1 MTGAWPRS
9 TPTYPGEVDPASSL
23 AEVGCQMRY
32 RFVFIVGLG
41 VGFVLGARAG
51 RERYEQLVK
60 LTRKA
65 KDSPAVQQAAGAVQA
80 QAAGIVKTTTGKV
93 AERMPKLTESAR
105 SKAGAARSKV
115 ESTLH
120 DRGVGGK
127 NSHDRTAS
135 DGHYSSAPDAPGGP
149 PG

>member
-1 MTGAWPRS
+1 
-9 TPTYPGEVDPASSL
+9 
-23 AEVGCQMRY
+23 MRY

-41 VGFVLGARAG
+41 VGFVLGTRAG

-80 QAAGIVKTTTGKV
+80 QAAGIVKTTKGKV
-93 AERMPKLTESAR
+93 AERVPKLTESAR

-115 ESTLH
+115 ESTLQDH
-120 DRGVGGK
+120 GVGAK
-127 NSHDRTAS
+127 NSQDPT
-135 DGHYSSAPDAPGGP
+135 GP
-149 PG
+149 PGPGTGSPICGPPGPAGRRRHKITS

>member
-1 MTGAWPRS
+1 
-9 TPTYPGEVDPASSL
+9 
-23 AEVGCQMRY
+23 MRY

-41 VGFVLGARAG
+41 VGFVLGTRAG

-80 QAAGIVKTTTGKV
+80 QAAGVVKTAKGKV
-93 AERMPKLTESAR
+93 AERVPKLTESAR
-105 SKAGAARSKV
+105 SKAGTARSKV

-120 DRGVGGK
+120 DHGVGAK
-127 NSHDRTAS
+127 DSHDRTAS
-135 DGHYSSAPDAPGGP
+135 DGHYTSAPDAPGGS

>member
-1 MTGAWPRS
+1 M
-9 TPTYPGEVDPASSL
+9 
-23 AEVGCQMRY
+23 QY
-32 RFVFIVGLG
+32 RFVFVVGLG

-80 QAAGIVKTTTGKV
+80 QAAGLVKTAKGKV
-93 AERMPKLTESAR
+93 AERVPKLTEGAR

-115 ESTLH
+115 GSTLH
-120 DRGVGGK
+120 DHGVGAK
-127 NSHDRTAS
+127 NSHGRPAS
-135 DGHYSSAPDAPGGP
+135 DGRGGQQTSAPDASGGNA
-149 PG
+149 G

>member
-1 MTGAWPRS
+1 
-9 TPTYPGEVDPASSL
+9 
-23 AEVGCQMRY
+23 MRY
-32 RFVFIVGLG
+32 RFVFVVGLG

-80 QAAGIVKTTTGKV
+80 QAAGIAKTAKGKV
-93 AERMPKLTESAR
+93 SERVPKLTESAR

-120 DRGVGGK
+120 DHGVGAK
-127 NSHDRTAS
+127 NSQGGTAS
-135 DGHYSSAPDAPGGP
+135 DGQHTSAPDAPGGSS
-149 PG
+149 G

>member
-1 MTGAWPRS
+1 
-9 TPTYPGEVDPASSL
+9 
-23 AEVGCQMRY
+23 MRY
-32 RFVFIVGLG
+32 RFVFVVGLG

-80 QAAGIVKTTTGKV
+80 QAAGIAKTAKGKV
-93 AERMPKLTESAR
+93 SERVPKLTESAR

-115 ESTLH
+115 ESTLQEH
-120 DRGVGGK
+120 GVGAK
-127 NSHDRTAS
+127 NSHGRTS
-135 DGHYSSAPDAPGGP
+135 PDGSGGHYTSAPDAPGGT

>member
-1 MTGAWPRS
+1 
-9 TPTYPGEVDPASSL
+9 
-23 AEVGCQMRY
+23 
-32 RFVFIVGLG
+32 
-41 VGFVLGARAG
+41 VLGARAG

-80 QAAGIVKTTTGKV
+80 QAAGIVKTTKGKV
-93 AERMPKLTESAR
+93 AERVPKLTESAR

-120 DRGVGGK
+120 DR
-127 NSHDRTAS
+127 TAS
-135 DGHYSSAPDAPGGP
+135 DGQYTSAPDAPGGSP
-149 PG
+149 A

>member
-1 MTGAWPRS
+1 
-9 TPTYPGEVDPASSL
+9 
-23 AEVGCQMRY
+23 MRY

-80 QAAGIVKTTTGKV
+80 QAAGIVKTTKGKV
-93 AERMPKLTESAR
+93 AERVPKLTETAR

-120 DRGVGGK
+120 DRGVGAK
-127 NSHDRTAS
+127 NSHGGTAS
-135 DGHYSSAPDAPGGP
+135 DGQGGQYTSAPDTPGGS

>member
-1 MTGAWPRS
+1 
-9 TPTYPGEVDPASSL
+9 
-23 AEVGCQMRY
+23 MRY
-32 RFVFIVGLG
+32 RFVFIVGVG

-80 QAAGIVKTTTGKV
+80 QAAGLVKTTRGKV
-93 AERMPKLTESAR
+93 AERVPKLTESAR

-115 ESTLH
+115 GSTLH
-120 DRGVGGK
+120 DHGAGAK
-127 NSHDRTAS
+127 NSHGRPAS
-135 DGHYSSAPDAPGGP
+135 DGRGGHQASAPDAPGSA

>member
-1 MTGAWPRS
+1 
-9 TPTYPGEVDPASSL
+9 
-23 AEVGCQMRY
+23 MRY

-80 QAAGIVKTTTGKV
+80 QAAGIVKTTKGKV
-93 AERMPKLTESAR
+93 SERVPKLTESAR

-120 DRGVGGK
+120 DHGPGAR
-127 NSHDRTAS
+127 NSHGRTAA
-135 DGHYSSAPDAPGGP
+135 DGQYTSAPDAPG
-149 PG
+149 

>member
-1 MTGAWPRS
+1 M
-9 TPTYPGEVDPASSL
+9 
-23 AEVGCQMRY
+23 
-32 RFVFIVGLG
+32 
-41 VGFVLGARAG
+41 LGARAG

-80 QAAGIVKTTTGKV
+80 QAAGLVKTTKGKV
-93 AERMPKLTESAR
+93 AERVPKLTESAR

-120 DRGVGGK
+120 DHGGGAK
-127 NSHDRTAS
+127 NSHGPAS
-135 DGHYSSAPDAPGGP
+135 DGRGGHQASAPDASGGNV
-149 PG
+149 G

>member
-1 MTGAWPRS
+1 
-9 TPTYPGEVDPASSL
+9 
-23 AEVGCQMRY
+23 
-32 RFVFIVGLG
+32 
-41 VGFVLGARAG
+41 VLGARAG

-80 QAAGIVKTTTGKV
+80 QAAGIAKTAKGKV
-93 AERMPKLTESAR
+93 SERVPKLTESAR

-120 DRGVGGK
+120 DHGVGAKDSQG
-127 NSHDRTAS
+127 RTAS
-135 DGHYSSAPDAPGGP
+135 DGQYTSAPDAPGGSS
-149 PG
+149 G

>member
-32 RFVFIVGLG
+32 RFVFVVGLG

-80 QAAGIVKTTTGKV
+80 QAAGIAKTAKGKV
-93 AERMPKLTESAR
+93 SERVPKLTESAR

-120 DRGVGGK
+120 DHGVGAK
-127 NSHDRTAS
+127 NSQGGTAS
-135 DGHYSSAPDAPGGP
+135 DGQYTSAPDAPGGSS
-149 PG
+149 G